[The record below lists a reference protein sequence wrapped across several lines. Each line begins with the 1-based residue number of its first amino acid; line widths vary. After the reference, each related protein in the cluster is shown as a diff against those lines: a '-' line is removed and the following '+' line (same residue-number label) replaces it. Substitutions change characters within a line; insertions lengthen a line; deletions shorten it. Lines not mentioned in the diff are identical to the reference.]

1 MQSGRYRRNIRGGR
15 RAISDSTGKTD
26 AKILAKRNI
35 KVSDSFFEPSVNP
48 TLRAQYFEGLKEL
61 SKDFPLDSLEIDI
74 YKISRDTVGYS
85 RGGRLIVGKDYIEGK
100 EVYGKGNG
108 SLSWHSAHEYA
119 HQIQNRLMIK
129 AYKNGE
135 YPSIDKFRTDVNSGT
150 TISKSILLDANAK
163 ANKIEGVN
171 KTVYE
176 RLQSISN
183 YANPK
188 NKWAK
193 ATWREGH
200 SETMGKY
207 IQSKRDKSD
216 VFGRLVYEETLR
228 RYKK

>member
-1 MQSGRYRRNIRGGR
+1 M
-15 RAISDSTGKTD
+15 
-26 AKILAKRNI
+26 
-35 KVSDSFFEPSVNP
+35 
-48 TLRAQYFEGLKEL
+48 LRSQYFEGIKDL
-61 SKDFPLDSLEIDI
+61 SKDFPLDSLDI
-74 YKISRDTVGYS
+74 MVGKTGKDTVGYS
-85 RGGRLIVGKDYIEGK
+85 DGKTLVVNKAFMEGA

-119 HQIQNRLMIK
+119 HQIQNKLMIK
-129 AYKNGE
+129 AWKNGE
-135 YPSIDKFRTDVNSGT
+135 YPNINKLRTDVRSGT
-150 TISKSILLDANAK
+150 TISKSILLDANQK

-176 RLQSISN
+176 RLQNISN

-200 SETMGKY
+200 SETIGKY
-207 IQSKRDKSD
+207 IQNKKNKSD
-216 VFGRLVYEETLR
+216 IFGRLVYEETLR

>member
-1 MQSGRYRRNIRGGR
+1 M
-15 RAISDSTGKTD
+15 
-26 AKILAKRNI
+26 
-35 KVSDSFFEPSVNP
+35 
-48 TLRAQYFEGLKEL
+48 
-61 SKDFPLDSLEIDI
+61 SKDFKLDNLEI
-74 YKISRDTVGYS
+74 KVGNTGKDTVGYS
-85 RGGRLIVGKDYIEGK
+85 NGQTLVVGKDFIEGK
-100 EVYGKGNG
+100 ISYGKGNG

-119 HQIQNRLMIK
+119 HQIQNKLMIK
-129 AYKNGE
+129 AWKNGE
-135 YPSIDKFRTDVNSGT
+135 YPNINKFRTDVRSGT
-150 TISKSILLDANAK
+150 TISKSILLDANQK

-207 IQSKRDKSD
+207 IQSKKDKSD